1 MHHLEAVIS
10 DGVDRRAR
18 STAPTRTPG
27 VADRRLL
34 DGLAVQVTVHD
45 KAVTLDELRA
55 WVLVAAAAEVGV
67 DPSQFD
73 R

>member
-1 MHHLEAVIS
+1 MLR
-10 DGVDRRAR
+10 DGVATGEFTLRRSR
-18 STAPTRTPG
+18 TPPPGGSPRCSTASG
-27 VADRRLL
+27 I
-34 DGLAVQVTVHD
+34 QVTVHD

-55 WVLVAAAAEVGV
+55 WVLVAAATEVGI